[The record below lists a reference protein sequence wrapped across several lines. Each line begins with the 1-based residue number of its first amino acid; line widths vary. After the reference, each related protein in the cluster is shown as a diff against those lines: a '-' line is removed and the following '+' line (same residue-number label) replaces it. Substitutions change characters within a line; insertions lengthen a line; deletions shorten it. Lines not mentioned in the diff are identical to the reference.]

1 MKIVFTILICAGL
14 LGGAAFAV
22 KTLALFKPEA
32 KKVEKERIVPAV
44 EIMEA
49 KPVDVALKIPTQG
62 LIEASR
68 TTSIASEVAGK
79 VDFVDPR
86 FEIGGHFEKDEI
98 LITLDSADYQA
109 AVTQAEANAADA
121 RAALAQ
127 EEARAEQAIRD
138 WKKISPGTKP
148 TQLAAREPQ
157 LESARARINAAD
169 DAVTKARRDLERTK
183 IKAPFHAR
191 VKATRTELGAYLIP
205 GAPVADLDSIDQFEV
220 RLPLSLDDFAFI
232 KTNPK
237 EGPSNVTL
245 SARVGPRELKWE
257 GKVTRI
263 EGEVDRAS
271 RSVRIVAEVSPNPE
285 VGLLQPGLFVK
296 AQVDGQ
302 TLKNVFRI
310 PRSAFLDE
318 DTVLVVT
325 SGEGDTK
332 RITFRDLRVLRPDGT
347 DLLVEAGLKPG
358 ENVCLTT
365 LAAPIEGMEV
375 QILAP
380 GPNASTTP

>member
-1 MKIVFTILICAGL
+1 MKTVFTILICVGL

-22 KTLALFKPEA
+22 KTLAFFKPEA

-79 VDFVDPR
+79 VIRVDER
-86 FEIGGHFEKDEI
+86 FEIGGIFQEGEVMI
-98 LITLDSADYQA
+98 ELDAADYQA
-109 AVTQAEANAADA
+109 ALTQSEATAADA

-127 EEARAEQAIRD
+127 EKARAEQAIRD
-138 WKKISPGTKP
+138 WKKIAPGTEP
-148 TQLAAREPQ
+148 TKLAVREPQ
-157 LESARARINAAD
+157 LKSAEARVKAAEN
-169 DAVTKARRDLERTK
+169 AVTKSQRDLERTK
-183 IKAPFHAR
+183 IKAPFNAR
-191 VKATRTELGAYLIP
+191 VKATRTELGSYLTP
-205 GAPVADLDSIDQFEV
+205 GAPVADLDSTGKFEV

-237 EGPSNVTL
+237 DGPSNVTL
-245 SARVGPRELKWE
+245 TARIGPREIQWE
-257 GKVTRI
+257 GQIVRI

-271 RSVRIVAEVSPNPE
+271 RSVRIVAEVSPNPQIR
-285 VGLLQPGLFVK
+285 LLQPGLFVK
-296 AQVDGQ
+296 ASVEGQ

-310 PRSAFLDE
+310 PRSAFVDE
-318 DTVLVVT
+318 DTVLVVKED
-325 SGEGDTK
+325 G
-332 RITFRDLRVLRPDGT
+332 RITFRDLRILRPDGT
-347 DLLVEAGLKPG
+347 DLLVEAGLKAG

-365 LAAPIEGMEV
+365 LAAPIEDMEV
-375 QILAP
+375 QILASGP
-380 GPNASTTP
+380 GASTTP